1 MSGVSG
7 FGSDVRGRMA
17 RATGESPR
25 GRIHIPIH
33 RGIDALPS
41 TYAYGRRT
49 NMQEYMDRA
58 LRRLRDQTGEAY
70 FIHSGAQGE
79 GGAWPLINF
88 GFKTLLSI
96 DPA

>member
-7 FGSDVRGRMA
+7 FGSDVRR
-17 RATGESPR
+17 RAGWRVPPENPHEEGFTFLSIGESMR
-25 GRIHIPIH
+25 S
-33 RGIDALPS
+33 L
-41 TYAYGRRT
+41 RRT
-49 NMQEYMDRA
+49 RSNMQEYMDRA

-70 FIHSGAQGE
+70 FIHSGVQGE

>member
-1 MSGVSG
+1 
-7 FGSDVRGRMA
+7 
-17 RATGESPR
+17 
-25 GRIHIPIH
+25 
-33 RGIDALPS
+33 
-41 TYAYGRRT
+41 
-49 NMQEYMDRA
+49 MQEYMDRA